1 MKYFDLDERVTDC
14 VRWENDNE
22 MNTDLKPVVDLDA
35 LAALNIGADNKVEN
49 ISYWWKMLKEEAQE
63 VEEQIKMLEKRK
75 REINQNADNLKKFL
89 LEKLDGRYFESTV
102 VKIYYQT
109 SVSVKFDKSYIG
121 QLSNEFLRFKE
132 PELNKV
138 AVKKAIQSGVN
149 VPGCELVSKQ
159 NMYIKIK
166 D

>member
-1 MKYFDLDERVTDC
+1 
-14 VRWENDNE
+14 
-22 MNTDLKPVVDLDA
+22 
-35 LAALNIGADNKVEN
+35 
-49 ISYWWKMLKEEAQE
+49 MLKEEAQE